1 MFSVAS
7 FFFPV
12 SLTLECTNNFKHPI
26 GVPHLLRTFSL
37 QIKPPP
43 KIKDGSPLSP
53 LGQFLN
59 THSGLTHKTD
69 HPISLYHQ
77 FYP

>member
-1 MFSVAS
+1 MG
-7 FFFPV
+7 
-12 SLTLECTNNFKHPI
+12 I
-26 GVPHLLRTFSL
+26 PHLLRRFSL